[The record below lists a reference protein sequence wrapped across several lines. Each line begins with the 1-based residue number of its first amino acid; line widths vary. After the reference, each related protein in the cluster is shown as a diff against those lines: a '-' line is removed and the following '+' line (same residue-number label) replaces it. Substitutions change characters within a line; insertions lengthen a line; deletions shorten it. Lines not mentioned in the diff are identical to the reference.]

1 MLIPAGEIAERNKA
15 DILAKINSIP
25 VHELYN
31 QMQPMKRTST
41 REAEFAKLDT
51 TTGFFIGQDENQTK
65 DKKKDLQR
73 QYYAMLENDTGGNN
87 KPAKNYGSL
96 APDSDAW
103 GNDSKNAFVVGG
115 KSFDT
120 PKFQTSGN
128 FDDKASKQAAY
139 RDMLQDQMHQKY
151 VMSKNAAAK
160 DAAYDNSAPL
170 PYMRY

>member
-1 MLIPAGEIAERNKA
+1 M
-15 DILAKINSIP
+15 AKISSVP
-25 VHELYN
+25 VHEQYY

-51 TTGFFIGQDENQTK
+51 TTGFFIGQDERTSK

-73 QYYAMLENDTGGNN
+73 QYYAMLENDSGGSN

-103 GNDSKNAFVVGG
+103 GADGKNAFVVGG
-115 KSFDT
+115 KSFDQ
-120 PKFQTSGN
+120 PKFQTFGN

-139 RDMLQDQMHQKY
+139 REMLQDQMQQKY
-151 VMSKNAAAK
+151 VMSRNAATK
-160 DAAYDNSAPL
+160 DAAFDNNAPL

>member
-1 MLIPAGEIAERNKA
+1 MLSGEIAERNKA
-15 DILAKINSIP
+15 DILAKISSIP
-25 VHELYN
+25 VHDLYN

-51 TTGFFIGQDENQTK
+51 TTGFFIGQDESQSR
-65 DKKKDLQR
+65 DKKKDSQR
-73 QYYAMLENDTGGNN
+73 QYYAMLENDTGGTN

-103 GNDSKNAFVVGG
+103 GSDNKNAFVVGG
-115 KSFDT
+115 KSYDQ
-120 PKFQTSGN
+120 PKFQTVGN

-139 RDMLQDQMHQKY
+139 REMLQDQMQQKY

-160 DAAYDNSAPL
+160 EAAFDSRAPL